1 MPCLLAVKGAK
12 WPQHGVLAVKGGS
25 AAHTAKIVLTACAWL
40 PAEEA
45 AKQPRRGKGKGKPW
59 QRKGC
64 RLHNVRKLIIRLKGF
79 LFPRNTNF
87 TAGQAL
93 QYIQAHTPPSRHNSS
108 NV

>member
-1 MPCLLAVKGAK
+1 MATAWSPGSRGRSCTKHAAK
-12 WPQHGVLAVKGGS
+12 
-25 AAHTAKIVLTACAWL
+25 AALTSHAWL

-45 AKQPRRGKGKGKPW
+45 VRQPRRGKGKGKPW

-93 QYIQAHTPPSRHNSS
+93 QYIQAHAPPSRQNSS